1 MFGYE
6 AKIPIFFDEIKI
18 RTRPEHSLTPK
29 TKLELTLSKHENIL
43 LNSLTKTR
51 EKWESLV
58 LNRAYFWIVW
68 RCHDI
73 CFFLFRTKCRKEQL
87 DEDGFRHCYGFFFFE
102 SVILKVTWS
111 QLCSKF
117 FTTHVDSGNWKKPYS
132 RRFFWALINT
142 RANSFLGKH
151 HGIKINNCAWKIS
164 VVRRS

>member
-43 LNSLTKTR
+43 LNSMTKTR

-73 CFFLFRTKCRKEQL
+73 WFFLFRTKCRKEQL
-87 DEDGFRHCYGFFFFE
+87 DEDGLRHCYGIFFF
-102 SVILKVTWS
+102 KVSFWKLLDHNYVLSSLRCTLTAAIDRNLTVEDFFGHWS
-111 QLCSKF
+111 
-117 FTTHVDSGNWKKPYS
+117 THV
-132 RRFFWALINT
+132 LILSWVNIMESKST
-142 RANSFLGKH
+142 IVPGKYQ
-151 HGIKINNCAWKIS
+151 
-164 VVRRS
+164 